1 MGGVE
6 GTVSGR
12 TKGLLSGSTVAETA
26 RRGISITRWGSLFAS
41 TGRIFQQDD
50 TVWLRRGRFTLFAG
64 QWRHV
69 AQFHA
74 RRPGLFFVAGIQSW
88 RAYPARVPSKAAI
101 MSWKISR
108 PRMIHNGRKTTPD
121 GFFLSA
127 IYPFSFLAV
136 YTLVSFRFVSRVD
149 PMQKCFSLR
158 AFFYAITSLVHTYVT
173 ELSF

>member
-1 MGGVE
+1 M
-6 GTVSGR
+6 
-12 TKGLLSGSTVAETA
+12 
-26 RRGISITRWGSLFAS
+26 
-41 TGRIFQQDD
+41 
-50 TVWLRRGRFTLFAG
+50 WLRRGRFTLFAG

-88 RAYPARVPSKAAI
+88 GAYPARVPSKAAI
-101 MSWKISR
+101 MSWKISG

-149 PMQKCFSLR
+149 SMQKCFSLR
-158 AFFYAITSLVHTYVT
+158 AFFCAITFLVHTYVT